1 MGLKII
7 NNRKKKMKKLV
18 KVEEV
23 ESEGLIGLLGRDVM
37 IFCLSYIYAGTLS
50 GVNDEYIKLDD
61 AKIVYETGSFTDKGY
76 TDAQM
81 LPNKQVY
88 IMKTNIEAFGLGK

>member
-1 MGLKII
+1 
-7 NNRKKKMKKLV
+7 MKKLV

-23 ESEGLIGLLGRDVM
+23 ESEGLIGLLGKEVM

-50 GVNDEYIKLDD
+50 GVNDEFIKLDD

-76 TDAQM
+76 SDAQL
-81 LPNKQVY
+81 LPNKQIY
-88 IMKTNIEAFGLGK
+88 IMKKNIESFGFGK